1 MLGSTRSLKKGDERV
16 TDKNKYE
23 ILESSEKF
31 GILDMMETTSPGS
44 KAKLGRSGKVLVTA
58 LTPRTKERSTK
69 YKMARYDIRNVS
81 KKDLVNKITE
91 FEKFV
96 KVPHFKKEPKHE
108 PTSSYLHLVKCL
120 RKCIMRSGDQKKSA
134 RQL

>member
-1 MLGSTRSLKKGDERV
+1 MASAMLVSTRSLKKGDERV
-16 TDKNKYE
+16 TDENKYE
-23 ILESSEKF
+23 ILEISEIF
-31 GILDMMETTSPGS
+31 GILDMMETTSSES

-81 KKDLVNKITE
+81 MKDLVNKIIK

-96 KVPHFKKEPKHE
+96 KVPHFKK
-108 PTSSYLHLVKCL
+108 
-120 RKCIMRSGDQKKSA
+120 
-134 RQL
+134 